1 MDTNK
6 ININQSQKFPTQIEQ
21 LNSIFM
27 KNENINY
34 VTKPVLSALFT
45 LNHNHDQLQALI
57 GILDHLKEKY
67 ILFTMTPKLQLYL
80 NPH

>member
-34 VTKPVLSALFT
+34 VT
-45 LNHNHDQLQALI
+45 
-57 GILDHLKEKY
+57 HLHKTSLKAHFLLWTTTT
-67 ILFTMTPKLQLYL
+67 INCRPW
-80 NPH
+80 